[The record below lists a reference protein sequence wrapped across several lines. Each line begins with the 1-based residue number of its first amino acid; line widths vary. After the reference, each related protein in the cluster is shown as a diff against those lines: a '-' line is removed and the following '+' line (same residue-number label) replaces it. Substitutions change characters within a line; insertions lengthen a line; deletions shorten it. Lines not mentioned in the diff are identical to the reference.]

1 MENFGYKNWN
11 DTSYDSSPRT
21 GGSSDPYGFQ
31 NEQSSY
37 GQSRQN
43 NNRSTGGDAYDFDI
57 TGDGDDSPEYHTS
70 SRRKSTMSS
79 TQASFPSRRMS
90 TEDRMKEILER
101 NRKESVESIRSEPP
115 EEYISMIKSSWDDAV
130 GVRASDASLYETLH
144 KAVDSSN
151 EVSRGVLMSP
161 LSDRDDSFNIS
172 DADFEVSVLYTILC
186 FSLLS
191 SLL

>member
-37 GQSRQN
+37 GQS